1 MSKKLSL
8 ITAILLAP
16 SLLKVLAPSA
26 DGDLGGASCFAQW
39 NLSSAINTPVC
50 TSANDQKNISM
61 ASDSKGGA
69 IITWVDFRNNLIRS
83 DIFSQRIDASGFV
96 KWTSNGAS
104 ICTTVAD
111 QTNPST
117 TEDGIGGVIIA
128 WDDSTNG
135 NKDIFAQRIDSS
147 GNVKWAVNGVPVIV
161 KAGQQ
166 KNVKIT
172 TDGAGG
178 AIVVWEDS
186 IGGTWDI
193 YAQHINGNGAAT
205 WSAGGV
211 AVCTAAFTQ
220 KGARLIPD
228 GAGGAII
235 SWQDK
240 RNGVD
245 YDVYAQRLNAS
256 GVAQWAANGIVI
268 SALTGNQRNGKIVSD
283 GAGGAIIV
291 WEDKRGGLA
300 YDVYAQRV
308 NATGVVQW
316 TANGTAV
323 CTADSSQTSID
334 VTSDNISGA
343 IATWRDKRSGNY
355 HDVYAQ
361 KINSNGT
368 MAWAANGIAI
378 SNAVYTQTS
387 PNACGDGFGG
397 AIIAWEDSCCGSWD
411 VKSQRVDANGTA
423 QWAAGGVL
431 IGSAAYTQNNVKN
444 ISDGTGGSIYAFQD
458 FRSGTNYD
466 IYAHRIFWN
475 GTSDGIQET
484 TDFFESKV
492 FPNPFSSS
500 AVIVINTLNVKEDVT
515 LSVYDLLGEK
525 VKIPFSVSQN
535 RINISSGNLQSGIY
549 FYEIISSGNII
560 STGKFIINK

>member
-1 MSKKLSL
+1 MKKILFSSIAVSS
-8 ITAILLAP
+8 ITMN
-16 SLLKVLAPSA
+16 SFS
-26 DGDLGGASCFAQW
+26 QW
-39 NLSSAINTPVC
+39 NFSSAINTPVC
-50 TSANDQKNISM
+50 ISANDQKNISM
-61 ASDSKGGA
+61 TSDSKGGA

-96 KWTSNGAS
+96 KWTSNGTS
-104 ICTTVAD
+104 ICTTAAD

-117 TEDGIGGVIIA
+117 VEDGIGGVIIA

-147 GNVKWAVNGVPVIV
+147 GNIKWAVNGVPVIV

-172 TDGAGG
+172 TDGSGG

-193 YAQHINGNGAAT
+193 YAQHINGNGATT
-205 WSAGGV
+205 WTAGGV
-211 AVCTAAFTQ
+211 AICTAAFTQ

-228 GAGGAII
+228 GSGGAII
-235 SWQDK
+235 IWQDK
-240 RNGVD
+240 RGGFD
-245 YDVYAQRLNAS
+245 YDVYAQRINSS
-256 GVAQWAANGIVI
+256 GVFQWAANGIVI

-291 WEDKRGGLA
+291 WEDKRGALA

-308 NATGVVQW
+308 NASGVVQW
-316 TANGTAV
+316 AANGTAV

-343 IATWRDKRSGNY
+343 IATWRDKRSGLY

-361 KINSNGT
+361 KINSTGT

-378 SNAVYTQTS
+378 SNAVNAQTS
-387 PNACGDGFGG
+387 PNVCADGVGG
-397 AIIAWEDSCCGSWD
+397 AIIAWEDSCCNNSWD
-411 VKSQRVDANGTA
+411 IKSQRVDANGTA

-431 IGSAAYTQNNVKN
+431 IGSAANTQNNVKN
-444 ISDGTGGSIYAFQD
+444 ISDGGGGSIYAFQD

-466 IYAHRIFWN
+466 IYAHRILSN
-475 GTSDGIQET
+475 GTAASVDELDVQSSM
-484 TDFFESKV
+484 FQV
-492 FPNPFSSS
+492 FPNPNNGQFTVYSLQFTVYSLEIYNLFGE
-500 AVIVINTLNVKEDVT
+500 IVFLQTVDRKQET
-515 LSVYDLLGEK
+515 
-525 VKIPFSVSQN
+525 
-535 RINISSGNLQSGIY
+535 INISDVPSGLY
-549 FYEIISSGNII
+549 FYQITADDKQLSTNHVI
-560 STGKFIINK
+560 STGKFMITK